1 MSVQIAVFDFSS
13 EARTYCSITSGN
25 VCECLTA
32 LNHRFR
38 STNDALDWFNVY
50 VFFFVLFSP
59 FSFSFSFFPQFCSL
73 SLFFFFFKWIADWAR
88 SMNVQLYIDHTQ
100 NNIPGKVRKKNSR
113 ILVETDFIQN
123 QMKEVST
130 NRERWGL
137 VYIWIDSR
145 IHVTIFPIV
154 FSANDELFFFFF
166 FFFLYDSRMF

>member
-1 MSVQIAVFDFSS
+1 MSVRIAVFDFSS

-50 VFFFVLFSP
+50 VFFL
-59 FSFSFSFFPQFCSL
+59 SFLSL
-73 SLFFFFFKWIADWAR
+73 SLSFISFVLSLFFFFKWIADWAR

-113 ILVETDFIQN
+113 ILVETDFIQS

-154 FSANDELFFFFF
+154 FSTNDELFFFFP
-166 FFFLYDSRMF
+166 LW

>member
-73 SLFFFFFKWIADWAR
+73 SLFFFFSNESQTGHVPWMFSFILITRRTISLEKLGKKILEFWWKQILFRVKWKRCRPTESDGA
-88 SMNVQLYIDHTQ
+88 
-100 NNIPGKVRKKNSR
+100 
-113 ILVETDFIQN
+113 
-123 QMKEVST
+123 
-130 NRERWGL
+130 
-137 VYIWIDSR
+137 
-145 IHVTIFPIV
+145 
-154 FSANDELFFFFF
+154 
-166 FFFLYDSRMF
+166 

>member
-50 VFFFVLFSP
+50 VFFLSFFLPFLSLSLSFISFVL
-59 FSFSFSFFPQFCSL
+59 SL
-73 SLFFFFFKWIADWAR
+73 SLFFFFKWIANWAR